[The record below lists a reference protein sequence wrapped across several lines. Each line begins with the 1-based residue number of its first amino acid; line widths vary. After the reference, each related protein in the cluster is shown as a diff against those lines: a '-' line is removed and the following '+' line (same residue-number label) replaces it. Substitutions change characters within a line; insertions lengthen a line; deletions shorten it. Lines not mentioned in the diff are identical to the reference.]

1 MSTWARHLYEHD
13 PLAIAKGE
21 SNNYEARNI
30 FGYNALVGT
39 SYIPCWENNTAYVQP
54 TTGLTMT
61 VTSNVADN
69 GVVIRIIGLDVNYN
83 IIAENVTLNSAVP
96 PTTTLQFFRINDVV
110 TISGNALNNIV
121 ISSGGVTYARIRG
134 GDGRNQASIY
144 TVPAGYSFYLMRID
158 AFCATAAQNNRQIFF
173 RNFVCLPTGV
183 KLRVAE
189 TSFLETMHINRQ
201 IPFKYTEKSDIEF
214 QLRGSAGEQFI
225 SVFGEGVLVKN
236 TIQGEP

>member
-1 MSTWARHLYEHD
+1 MTTWTRHLYEHN

-21 SNNYEARNI
+21 SNDYSARNI

-39 SYIPCWENNTAYVQP
+39 SYIPCWENNTPYTFP
-54 TTGLTMT
+54 TAPLIMT

-69 GVVIRIIGLDVNYN
+69 GVQIIIMGLDGDYN
-83 IIAENVTLNSAVP
+83 QISEVVTLAGTV
-96 PTTTLQFFRINDVV
+96 TTTQAFFRINDVV
-110 TISGNALNNIV
+110 TISGNALSDIT
-121 ISSGGVTYARIRG
+121 ISNGGITYAKVRG
-134 GDGRNQASIY
+134 GDGKNQASIY

-158 AFCATAAQNNRQIFF
+158 AFCATAAQNNRQIYF

-189 TSFLETMHINRQ
+189 TSFLELMHIQRQ
-201 IPFKYTEKSDIEF
+201 IPFRYTEKSDIEF

-236 TIQGEP
+236 SVTGEP